1 MRKAWVFLVVLAM
14 VALSMPVFADDAAAP
29 AGPTVKFSMSA
40 FWWLN
45 IDPNLAGGL
54 TGETAN
60 SGSQRVWPTADVAF
74 DPNNTLEIGLRIP
87 NGTSNIAPTGFDLAG
102 SLWHFMWTS
111 DLTGAMG
118 LKDSPV
124 DVKVTIGLMDSVL
137 TNWWY
142 DNNGWE
148 WEYGA
153 ASKTPGTNWDAQLV
167 TINGDSNFL
176 GYGLAVGVGPVILHW
191 VNDFS
196 LKNTLVGA
204 EASVMGLGV
213 YVAYGV
219 YDGVGNGV
227 GDLSIEAK
235 YDVPQ
240 MGDLTLKPS
249 AFFRDQVYDGGNWV
263 GGLDVTV
270 GYTSMFKVI
279 VGATTTNT
287 FSLEHYSATFH
298 VMPLDPAD
306 LWLGLYLDG
315 ATPDSAPLQAVDIG
329 ASYKFGAFKLIVGY
343 VIGGADQTKDTT
355 GTSKINPDA
364 GNFVTLGNDNVGR
377 IANGFYVGSAI
388 SF

>member
-1 MRKAWVFLVVLAM
+1 MRKAWVFLIVLAM
-14 VALSMPVFADDAAAP
+14 VALSVPVFADDAMAA

-74 DPNNTLEIGLRIP
+74 DPNNTMEIGLRIP
-87 NGTSNIAPTGFDLAG
+87 NGSANVPGTGFDLAG

-118 LKDSPV
+118 MKDSPV

-153 ASKTPGTNWDAQLV
+153 VGAKPGNNWDAQLV

-176 GYGLAVGVGPVILHW
+176 GYGLAVGIGPVILHW

-196 LKNTLVGA
+196 LQNTLVGA
-204 EASVMGLGV
+204 EANVAGLGL
-213 YVAYGV
+213 YAAYGV
-219 YDGVGNGV
+219 YDNVGNG
-227 GDLSIEAK
+227 GGNLAIEAK

-240 MGDLTLKPS
+240 MGDLSLKPS
-249 AFFRDQVYDGGNWV
+249 AFFRDQVYTNGNWV
-263 GGLDVTV
+263 VGLDVTV
-270 GYTSMFKVI
+270 KYTAMFWAV
-279 VGATTTNT
+279 VGATTTNQNT
-287 FSLEHYSATFH
+287 LQHYSATLH
-298 VMPLDPAD
+298 VDPVSPAD
-306 LWLGLYLDG
+306 IYL
-315 ATPDSAPLQAVDIG
+315 
-329 ASYKFGAFKLIVGY
+329 
-343 VIGGADQTKDTT
+343 
-355 GTSKINPDA
+355 
-364 GNFVTLGNDNVGR
+364 
-377 IANGFYVGSAI
+377 GFYDGRLVFERSAGG
-388 SF
+388 